1 MIRLIYISW
10 YDIPSTWTIMHG
22 WWWCW
27 YSGYVWFI
35 GVSFRFL
42 LVWTLNVLKGE
53 WLHKAQRDRVIYGDT
68 EVSITRGTCLVLAS
82 PDERVVTIHLAR
94 TGTNLAMVPSARYG
108 MFHWIWYVQKKKRCF
123 ITCMHMLQLMEKFRT
138 WDHVAITF
146 LFRLIHFLM
155 PTYTIKK

>member
-27 YSGYVWFI
+27 YNGYVWFI

-94 TGTNLAMVPSARYG
+94 TATNLAMVPSALV
-108 MFHWIWYVQKKKRCF
+108 MVCF
-123 ITCMHMLQLMEKFRT
+123 IEFDVFKRRKSVPSLAC
-138 WDHVAITF
+138 
-146 LFRLIHFLM
+146 
-155 PTYTIKK
+155 TYFN